1 MPPVKTRFRSG
12 FEEKLA
18 KEIEDAGL
26 PVKYETL
33 RPQLRLAGEEQHLL
47 PDFEITTAGG
57 KHFLIEAKGYFDTQ
71 ARNKM
76 ILVRQQHPDLDIRL
90 VFQNAN
96 SPIYRG
102 SPTSYRAWAERH
114 GFPYAHKSIPPE
126 WLTEEGDVSDEPEQE
141 DPGSSE

>member
-18 KEIEDAGL
+18 KQIEDAGL
-26 PVKYETL
+26 PVKYETCVL
-33 RPQLRLAGEEQHLL
+33 NYVWPARSSTYC